1 MKKGRPCKEITMKK
15 HNLQIELAPSEREE
29 LVRLRAETEYLRA
42 ENEAIKKSI
51 ALRQEK
57 EAVRLKAKKQQSL
70 RNSEKRDTN

>member
-1 MKKGRPCKEITMKK
+1 MKK

>member
-1 MKKGRPCKEITMKK
+1 MKKD
-15 HNLQIELAPSEREE
+15 NLQIELAPSEREE